1 MDLRNLR
8 VFIEVA
14 ELNSFTRAGEKLG
27 YSQPTVSFQIKQL
40 EQELGVPLFD
50 RIGHTVSLT
59 DAGHRV
65 LAYAQDICRLSQE
78 MAQGANRQPEIS
90 GMVRL
95 GMADSLCSPLIE
107 NGFAAF
113 RAAYP
118 GVALRIF
125 TAGTGELFRLLDHHE
140 VDMVCTLDNHIYNT
154 DYVIA
159 SEEKVDVHFVA
170 AAGHPLAGR
179 TVQPAE
185 LTAFPFLL
193 TEKGMSYRRMLDEW
207 LARESMEIHPMLET
221 GRADVICRLVEA
233 DVGISFLPDYVTAQ
247 ARRAGRLL
255 QLQVEGCRI
264 ELWKQLL
271 YRRDKW
277 MSPQMRAMIG
287 HLSGIALVE
296 TETPGGDA
304 AFSKTM

>member
-125 TAGTGELFRLLDHHE
+125 TAGTGELFRLLDHNE
-140 VDMVCTLDNHIYNT
+140 VDMVCTLDNHIYNS

-170 AAGHPLAGR
+170 AAKHPLANHKHIHI
-179 TVQPAE
+179 QE
-185 LTAFPFLL
+185 LLSCPFLL
-193 TEKGMSYRRMLDEW
+193 TEKGMSYRRLLDER
-207 LARESMEIHPMLET
+207 LARDSMEIHPVLET
-221 GRADVICRLVEA
+221 GLADLICRLVEENM
-233 DVGISFLPDYVTAQ
+233 GISFLPDYVTEAAVQ
-247 ARRAGRLL
+247 AGRVVRLP
-255 QLQVEGCRI
+255 VDDFKV

-277 MSPQMRAMIG
+277 LSPQMQAMIG
-287 HLSGIALVE
+287 HLSGISLVKE
-296 TETPGGDA
+296 
-304 AFSKTM
+304 SKQPKGAM